1 MQPVIR
7 SIQTA
12 KGTIIVREASL
23 ADVDQ
28 FRELRLFALKD
39 SPTSFSAD
47 YNLVFGF
54 PTSYWEDRLRPNIYG
69 TMFFAENNS
78 NLVGM
83 MGIRKGE
90 SPKTDHGAGIWGV
103 FLRPEW
109 RGLHIAEEMINL
121 SCDWAKLREVQI
133 VRLAVVSTNE
143 SAIRLYNRSGFT
155 VYGTEPRALF
165 HEGQYYDEYLMS
177 RLLIEPS

>member
-1 MQPVIR
+1 MIKSVE
-7 SIQTA
+7 TA
-12 KGTIIVREASL
+12 KGTIVIREASL

-47 YNLVFGF
+47 YNLVFNL

-78 NLVGM
+78 KLVGL
-83 MGIRKGE
+83 MGIRRGE
-90 SPKTDHGAGIWGV
+90 SPKTEHGAGIWGV
-103 FLRPEW
+103 FIRPEW
-109 RGLHIAEEMINL
+109 RGLRIAEEMINL
-121 SCDWAKLREVQI
+121 SCEWAKLHEIQI

-143 SAIRLYNRSGFT
+143 SAIRLYERSGFT
-155 VYGTEPRALF
+155 VYGTEPQSLF
-165 HEGQYYDEYLMS
+165 YNGQHYDEYLMS
-177 RLLIEPS
+177 KTLGQNLP